1 MTTPGA
7 LLFDFG
13 GTLDVPG
20 SHWLDRFL
28 AHYLA
33 AGMRLTREQLDPAFA
48 YATTMGYREGAAM
61 HDRGLGELIRFL
73 IDLQIEYLS
82 SHGSEDVRSQLSG
95 LATTGR
101 ARLMERISTD
111 FIDQSTCGLAES
123 REVLS
128 ILASRFRLGVIS
140 NFYGNLDRILTD
152 AGMRNL
158 FATVI
163 DSARLGVFKPERR
176 IFEAALEALAIQ
188 PEQAAMIGDSLDKD
202 CLPARSLG
210 MKTVLM
216 RDAAGCSVDNAVD
229 ASFVDR
235 TIGTLRELVELQW

>member
-1 MTTPGA
+1 VNTPGA

-48 YATTMGYREGAAM
+48 YATTMGYREGPAM
-61 HDRGLGELIRFL
+61 HNRGLGELIRL
-73 IDLQIEYLS
+73 LVDLQLDYLS
-82 SHGSEDVRSQLSG
+82 SHGPEDVRSQLSG
-95 LATTGR
+95 LAATGR
-101 ARLMERISTD
+101 ARLMERISMG
-111 FIDQSTCGLAES
+111 FIDQSTRGLAES

-140 NFYGNLDRILTD
+140 NFYGNLDRILAD

-158 FATVI
+158 LATII

-176 IFEAALEALAIQ
+176 IFEAALEALAI
-188 PEQAAMIGDSLDKD
+188 PPAEAAMIGDSLDKD

-210 MKTVLM
+210 MKTVWL
-216 RDAAGCSVDNAVD
+216 RPLPGGSVDNAGD
-229 ASFVDR
+229 SRLVDR

>member
-1 MTTPGA
+1 MTSPGA

-28 AHYLA
+28 HHYLA
-33 AGMRLTREQLDPAFA
+33 AGMRLTREQLDPVFA
-48 YATTMGYREGAAM
+48 YATMMGYREGAAM
-61 HDRGLGELIRFL
+61 HNRGLGELIRFL
-73 IDLQIEYLS
+73 VDLQLDYLS
-82 SHGSEDVRSQLSG
+82 SHGTEDVRSQLSG
-95 LATTGR
+95 LATAGR
-101 ARLMERISTD
+101 ARLMERISAG
-111 FIDQSTCGLAES
+111 FIDQSMRGLAES

-140 NFYGNLDRILTD
+140 NFYGNLDRILAD

-163 DSARLGVFKPERR
+163 DSARLGVFKPERG
-176 IFEAALEALAIQ
+176 IFEAALEALAIP

-202 CLPARSLG
+202 CIPARSLG
-210 MKTVLM
+210 MKTVWL
-216 RDAAGCSVDNAVD
+216 RPLPGGSGDNSGDSRLVDL
-229 ASFVDR
+229 

>member
-28 AHYLA
+28 AHYRA

-48 YATTMGYREGAAM
+48 YGTTMGYREGAAM
-61 HDRGLGELIRFL
+61 HNRGLGELIRFL
-73 IDLQIEYLS
+73 VDLQLDYLS
-82 SHGSEDVRSQLSG
+82 SHGPDEVRSQLAG
-95 LATTGR
+95 LPSTGR
-101 ARLMERISTD
+101 AHLLERIGSG
-111 FIDQSTCGLAES
+111 FIDQSSRGLAES

-140 NFYGNLDRILTD
+140 NFYGNLDRILAD

-163 DSARLGVFKPERR
+163 DSARLGVFKPERG

-188 PEQAAMIGDSLDKD
+188 PAQAAMIGDSLDKD
-202 CLPARSLG
+202 CIPARSLG
-210 MKTVLM
+210 MKTVWM
-216 RDAAGCSVDNAVD
+216 RPVPGGSVDDAGNSSLVD
-229 ASFVDR
+229 H
-235 TIGTLRELVELQW
+235 TIGTLGELVELQW